1 MENASK
7 ALLMAGAILISLI
20 VISAFVFAYR
30 DLTSVKRQEA
40 ENQKVEEIA
49 EFNKSFESYEKDLNG
64 TQIFSLANKI
74 QDYND
79 KYVKGMNEGYQE
91 ISFQVQTPNGT
102 KDKEYYIELQK
113 DVDNMMKIYKSS
125 NYLEALYNA
134 YKIKDNNPSDEE
146 KDKANITINA
156 VKEKIGSAAEQNRKQ
171 TIYSHYDRY
180 DEYKALKSKTLK
192 SEGVTYY
199 SNGRIKSMTYTQID
213 K

>member
-79 KYVKGMNEGYQE
+79 KYVNGMNEGYQE
-91 ISFQVQTPNGT
+91 ISFQVRVGNDI
-102 KDKEYYIELQK
+102 KNKEDYIKLQN
-113 DVDNMMKIYKSS
+113 DVDNMMKTYKSS

-134 YKIKDNNPSDEE
+134 YEKLSGTDEE
-146 KDKANITINA
+146 KTKAQITIEA
-156 VKEKIGSAAEQNRKQ
+156 VKEKIGNAANDKQ
-171 TIYSHYDRY
+171 KIDENYKTYN
-180 DEYKALKSKTLK
+180 EYKVLKNKKFK
-192 SEGVTYY
+192 SEGVEYY
-199 SNGRIKSMTYTQID
+199 PNGRIKSMKYAQID
-213 K
+213 

>member
-49 EFNKSFESYEKDLNG
+49 EFNKSFESYEKDLKG
-64 TQIFSLANKI
+64 AQIFSLANKI
-74 QDYND
+74 QDYNN
-79 KYVKGMNEGYQE
+79 KYVNGMNEGYQE

-102 KDKEYYIELQK
+102 KEKEYYIRLQK
-113 DVDNMMKIYKSS
+113 DVDDMMMNTYKSS

-156 VKEKIGSAAEQNRKQ
+156 VKEKIGNSANDKQ
-171 TIYSHYDRY
+171 TIDDNYKTY
-180 DEYKALKSKTLK
+180 DEYKALKNKTFK

-199 SNGRIKSMTYTQID
+199 SNGRIKSMTYTQI
-213 K
+213 